1 MTLQDF
7 IFGIGGFNLILVF
20 VLIISRNDKDP
31 KTTLM
36 WVLIMTFIPGIGF
49 ILYLFLGQDFK
60 KSQMFDVKTKQDAL
74 INGLVKHQLESL
86 RKEAF
91 LKNDEYLLKY
101 DDLINLNLKSDQ
113 SIFTSDNNI
122 EVYYWGEEK
131 FEALLKDI
139 ENAETSIDMQYYIFK
154 NDQIGMKVLNAL
166 TKKARQVVRVRL
178 LIDGV
183 GGRFLDD
190 EDLSDL
196 KQAGGQISYFFPTV
210 LKIVNFRLNYRNH
223 RKLVII
229 DDKLGYIGGFNVGDD
244 YLGKDKLGPWRDT
257 HLRLEGSSVSGLKLR
272 FLKDWTYASGI
283 ETDFREERIRFNNS
297 AGGKSGVQI
306 VTSGPDTEFENI
318 KNAFCKMIS
327 NAKHEI
333 IIQSPYFIPDDTIMN
348 LLIIQLA
355 AGVDVK
361 IMIPGNPDHAFV
373 FPAGMFYLGKLVKA
387 GAKVY
392 LYDYGFIHSKNMIV
406 DDSICTI
413 GSANMDI
420 RSFKINFE
428 ANAIIYDEKISRSL
442 KEQFEKD
449 AKNSVIM
456 TYEEYLN
463 RSFSLKV
470 KEMFS
475 KFLSPLL

>member
-7 IFGIGGFNLILVF
+7 IFGVGGFNLILVL
-20 VLIISRNDKDP
+20 VLIVSRNDKDP

-74 INGLVKHQLESL
+74 INGLVKHQLKSL
-86 RKEAF
+86 KKEEF
-91 LKNDEYLLKY
+91 LNENEDLYKY

-113 SIFTSDNNI
+113 SIFTTDNNI
-122 EVYYWGEEK
+122 EVYYWGDEK

-139 ENAETSIDMQYYIFK
+139 DNAKTSIEIQYYIFK
-154 NDQIGMKVLNAL
+154 NDQIGMKVLDAL
-166 TKKARQVVRVRL
+166 TRKAREGVRVRL

-183 GGRFLDD
+183 GGRFVDD
-190 EDLSDL
+190 KDLHEL
-196 KQAGGQISYFFPTV
+196 KQAGGQVSFFFPTV
-210 LKIVNFRLNYRNH
+210 MKIVNFRLNYRNH

-257 HLRLEGSSVSGLKLR
+257 HLRIEGSSVGGLKLR

-283 ETDFREERIRFNNS
+283 ETDLKEEKIRFNNAAS
-297 AGGKSGVQI
+297 GKSGVQI

-327 NAKHEI
+327 SAKHEI

-387 GAKVY
+387 GAEVY

-406 DDSICTI
+406 DESICTI

-428 ANAIIYDEKISRSL
+428 ANAIVFDKDISMDL
-442 KEQFEKD
+442 KKQFEKD
-449 AKNSVIM
+449 AKNSAIM
-456 TYEEYLN
+456 TYEDYVN
-463 RSFSLKV
+463 RSFTMKV